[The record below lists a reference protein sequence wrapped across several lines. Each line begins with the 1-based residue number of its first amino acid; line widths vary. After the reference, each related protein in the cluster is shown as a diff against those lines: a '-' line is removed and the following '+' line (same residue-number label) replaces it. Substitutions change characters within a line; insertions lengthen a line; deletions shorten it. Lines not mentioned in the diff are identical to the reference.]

1 MAWGAPGLASDAISF
16 YKNQK
21 KERRKKEKKKKNK
34 RMRSEKSKGKEDRG
48 RKERRKEEKKKREG
62 KGREEVY
69 GIDSK
74 AWDHPLKVGGI
85 GLFAREELTQD
96 HSV

>member
-1 MAWGAPGLASDAISF
+1 MQRSMMAWGAPGLASDAISF

-62 KGREEVY
+62 REGKRFTGSIPKP
-69 GIDSK
+69 GIIL
-74 AWDHPLKVGGI
+74 LK
-85 GLFAREELTQD
+85 
-96 HSV
+96 